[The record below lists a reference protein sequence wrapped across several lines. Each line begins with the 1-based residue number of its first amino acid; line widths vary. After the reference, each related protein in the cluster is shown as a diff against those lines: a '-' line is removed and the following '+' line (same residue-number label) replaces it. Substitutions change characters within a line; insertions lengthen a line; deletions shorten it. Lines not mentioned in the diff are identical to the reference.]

1 MSKKTNLAAVPTSA
15 NTDAADEFLM
25 SQGVASAAPLSDSLD
40 KEIGRLVDEFEAS
53 LPPAPSA
60 PALLPSLVNA
70 DTVGVLVLFA
80 YRPGSRKEGKVYPVM
95 RGHLDTRGATIPV
108 SAFLEKSEEGREYLS
123 LSIAGMGYE
132 PVRGSCFRAE
142 QQNPD
147 DGTWGVL
154 PGKGNDRFGFIEK
167 SVKVGDEYET
177 VFRLRFFGGRKV
189 AANGLAYIKAKVY
202 SQREEVSAESFS
214 DCF

>member
-1 MSKKTNLAAVPTSA
+1 MSKKTNLASVPSVPSTDTDDSA
-15 NTDAADEFLM
+15 LM
-25 SQGVASAAPLSDSLD
+25 SQGNATAAPLGDAID
-40 KEIGRLVDEFEAS
+40 QEIGRLVDEFEAS

-60 PALLPSLVNA
+60 PALRPSLVNA

-80 YRPGSRKEGKVYPVM
+80 SRPTNRKEGKVYPVM

-132 PVRGSCFRAE
+132 AVRGSCFRAE

-154 PGKGNDRFGFIEK
+154 PGKNNDRFGFIEK

-177 VFRLRFFGGRKV
+177 IFRLRFFGGRKV

-202 SQREEVSAESFS
+202 AQREEGGAENFD

>member
-1 MSKKTNLAAVPTSA
+1 MSKKANLTAVSNTS
-15 NTDAADEFLM
+15 TDSADDSVLT
-25 SQGVASAAPLSDSLD
+25 SQSAAQVAPMGDSLD
-40 KEIGRLVDEFEAS
+40 QEIGRLVDDFEAS
-53 LPPAPSA
+53 LPPAPTA
-60 PALLPSLVNA
+60 HALLPSLINA

-80 YRPGSRKEGKVYPVM
+80 SSPANRKEGKVYPCM
-95 RGHLDTRGATIPV
+95 RGHLDTKGATIPV
-108 SAFLEKSEEGREYLS
+108 SAFLERSEEGREYLS

-147 DGTWGVL
+147 DGKWGVL
-154 PGKGNDRFGFIEK
+154 PGKSNDRFGFIEK
-167 SVKVGDEYET
+167 SVKVGDEYQT

-202 SQREEVSAESFS
+202 SQRSEATAEDFG